1 MNKNIVI
8 QQSYSVDLQQNQS
21 DFVVPQKYEGESPYG
36 HVKRDIFGIN
46 ITESLNGDLDTF
58 TDLPES
64 VYKEK
69 DVALFLDA
77 LRGVIAEENPQ
88 NVTLSKLIVTE
99 KTDSGCTLDWIYNYF
114 RLYFSFDKNDGD
126 YFGFM
131 SHDTEKELYKNEF
144 KAMKPQDF
152 KNVAKAML
160 DYVLVMIQ
168 G

>member
-8 QQSYSVDLQQNQS
+8 QQSYSVDLKQNKS

-46 ITESLNGDLDTF
+46 ITESLNGDLDIF

-77 LRGVIAEENPQ
+77 LRA
-88 NVTLSKLIVTE
+88 
-99 KTDSGCTLDWIYNYF
+99 NYI
-114 RLYFSFDKNDGD
+114 K
-126 YFGFM
+126 
-131 SHDTEKELYKNEF
+131 F
-144 KAMKPQDF
+144 K
-152 KNVAKAML
+152 
-160 DYVLVMIQ
+160 
-168 G
+168 

>member
-8 QQSYSVDLQQNQS
+8 QQSYSVDLQQNNS
-21 DFVVPQKYEGESPYG
+21 DFVVPQKYEGESPYE
-36 HVKRDIFGIN
+36 HLKREIFGIN
-46 ITESLNGDLDTF
+46 ITESLNGDLDIF

>member
-8 QQSYSVDLQQNQS
+8 QQSYSVDLKQNKS
-21 DFVVPQKYEGESPYG
+21 DFVVPQKYEGASPYG

-46 ITESLNGDLDTF
+46 ITESLNGDLDIF

>member
-46 ITESLNGDLDTF
+46 ITESLNGDLDIF

-77 LRGVIAEENPQ
+77 LRRVIAEENPQ

>member
-1 MNKNIVI
+1 MNKNIII
-8 QQSYSVDLQQNQS
+8 QQSYSVDSIEKMS
-21 DFVVPQKYEGESPYG
+21 DFVVPQKYEGESLYG
-36 HVKRDIFGIN
+36 HMKREISGIN
-46 ITESLNGDLDTF
+46 ITESLNGDVDIF
-58 TDLPES
+58 TELPEA

-69 DVALFLDA
+69 DVALFLSA
-77 LRGVIAEENPQ
+77 LRGAIAEENPQ
-88 NVTLSKLIVTE
+88 NVTLSKLVVTE
-99 KTDSGCTLDWIYNYF
+99 KTDTGCTLDWIYNYF
-114 RLYFSFDKNDGD
+114 RLYFSFDKIDGD

-160 DYVLVMIQ
+160 DYVLMMIQ

>member
-8 QQSYSVDLQQNQS
+8 QQSYSVDLKQNKS

-46 ITESLNGDLDTF
+46 ITESLNGDLDIF

-144 KAMKPQDF
+144 KDMKPQDF

>member
-8 QQSYSVDLQQNQS
+8 QQSYSVDLKQNKS

-46 ITESLNGDLDTF
+46 ITESLNGDLDIF

-131 SHDTEKELYKNEF
+131 ST
-144 KAMKPQDF
+144 
-152 KNVAKAML
+152 L
-160 DYVLVMIQ
+160 DLCHMIQ
-168 G
+168 KKNYIKTNLKL

>member
-8 QQSYSVDLQQNQS
+8 QQSYSVDLKQNKS

-46 ITESLNGDLDTF
+46 ITESLNGDLDIF

-99 KTDSGCTLDWIYNYF
+99 KTDSGCTLDWIYNLNY
-114 RLYFSFDKNDGD
+114 S
-126 YFGFM
+126 
-131 SHDTEKELYKNEF
+131 
-144 KAMKPQDF
+144 
-152 KNVAKAML
+152 
-160 DYVLVMIQ
+160 
-168 G
+168 

>member
-8 QQSYSVDLQQNQS
+8 QQSYSVDLKQNKS

-46 ITESLNGDLDTF
+46 ITESLNGDLDIF

-160 DYVLVMIQ
+160 NYVLVMIQ

>member
-8 QQSYSVDLQQNQS
+8 QQSYSVDLKQNKS

-46 ITESLNGDLDTF
+46 ITESLNGDLDIF

-77 LRGVIAEENPQ
+77 LREVIAEENPQ

>member
-8 QQSYSVDLQQNQS
+8 QQSYSVDLKQNKS

-46 ITESLNGDLDTF
+46 ITESLNGDLDIF

-77 LRGVIAEENPQ
+77 LRAVIAEENPQ